1 MYLSTLKVIAT
12 AKYMYNHL
20 TTNGY
25 TLGEVKLSHDL
36 GDHVASYMI
45 FGNIALLP
53 KAGSDPEQ
61 SLRAEALADLVNYY
75 ICKDI
80 VASKEMLFGGI
91 VLQDFE
97 YDWYLSIMLKAPP
110 PLLKSLKW
118 WYRYLS

>member
-1 MYLSTLKVIAT
+1 MLSTLKVIGT
-12 AKYMYNHL
+12 AKYIYNHL

-25 TLGEVKLSHDL
+25 KIGEVKLSHDL

-53 KAGSDPEQ
+53 PTSSTKEEG
-61 SLRAEALADLVNYY
+61 LRAEALADLVHYY

-80 VASKEMLFGGI
+80 VASKEMLFGGS
-91 VLQDFE
+91 VLKDFE
-97 YDWYLSIMLKAPP
+97 YDWYVSIMLKTPP
-110 PLLKSLKW
+110 PLVKSLKW

>member
-1 MYLSTLKVIAT
+1 MLHNLKVISK
-12 AKYMYNHL
+12 AKFMYNHL
-20 TTNGY
+20 TINGY

-53 KAGSDPEQ
+53 KTSSTKEEG
-61 SLRAEALADLVNYY
+61 LRAEALADLVHYY

-80 VASKEMLFGGI
+80 VASKEMLFGGS
-91 VLQDFE
+91 VLKDFE
-97 YDWYLSIMLKAPP
+97 YDWYVSIMLKTPP
-110 PLLKSLKW
+110 PLVKSLKW

>member
-1 MYLSTLKVIAT
+1 MLHNLKVISI
-12 AKYMYNHL
+12 AKFIYNHL
-20 TTNGY
+20 LSNGY

-53 KAGSDPEQ
+53 KTNSDPEQ

-75 ICKDI
+75 ILADI
-80 VASKEMLFGGI
+80 VASKEMLFGGS
-91 VLQDFE
+91 VLKDFE

-110 PLLKSLKW
+110 PLLRSLKW

>member
-1 MYLSTLKVIAT
+1 MLSTLKVIAT
-12 AKYMYNHL
+12 AKYIYNHL

-53 KAGSDPEQ
+53 PTSATKAEG
-61 SLRAEALADLVNYY
+61 LRAEALADLVNYY

-80 VASKEMLFGGI
+80 VASKEMLFGGG

-97 YDWYLSIMLKAPP
+97 YDWYVSIMLKTPP
-110 PLLKSLKW
+110 PLIKSLKW